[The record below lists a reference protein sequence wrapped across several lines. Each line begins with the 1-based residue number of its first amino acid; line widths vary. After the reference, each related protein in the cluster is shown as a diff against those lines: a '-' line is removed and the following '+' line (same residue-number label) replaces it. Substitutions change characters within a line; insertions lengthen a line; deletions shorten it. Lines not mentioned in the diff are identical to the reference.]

1 MRKNGFCC
9 CCNNYF
15 ALFLS
20 VLPTIEMIF
29 GKIKYLPSRVGDAR
43 VCLEACSVGNGGGM
57 AGLCPVHTM
66 QEYVLKK
73 SISKFNIHK

>member
-1 MRKNGFCC
+1 
-9 CCNNYF
+9 
-15 ALFLS
+15 
-20 VLPTIEMIF
+20 MIF